1 MENLL
6 EKIKKASGR
15 LQDCI
20 KRFPFSFA
28 ILCLITV
35 ASAYMIITDEDLS
48 KLTVSLIMAGM
59 FCFLMELSLE
69 YEIHRIRYLVPAVS
83 ILTGLLVFFLLKKYE
98 NEYIYTALAGIGV
111 AVLSLAAYVLYKD
124 RENRYLFSYLAK
136 SAFIVWIFTA
146 VILAGFSVCI
156 AAFHFLIFHFDEIW
170 KIYSILFLL
179 VLGLFGITLFLS
191 YVPRP
196 NEEVSVPSI
205 YRTIIHKALF
215 YIYLILIGILYLY
228 IFKIIITWQMPV
240 GKLNWFG
247 CFALL
252 FYVIFYLSVDETD
265 GKVQALFKTKGAYL
279 LVPVLAIQL
288 FAIVIRL
295 NAYGLT
301 TARFMSLILIAIA
314 VGYMLSAIFHF
325 HVSRCF
331 LFIALISLLF
341 SCTPLNIYDVP
352 NKLQENRLKNALS
365 KGGALVNG
373 VLNENVVM
381 EAEYLE
387 DAKSAYD
394 YLRYSDGTKSSF
406 FETFKESKIAKSFS
420 DYSYEE
426 KNIRSFY
433 YSIDLEGRD
442 FDISHYSVLH
452 LLSYRDQIGYNDELK
467 DFFLSLEQEKESE
480 YEEDLL
486 EYEFNDGSKIVF
498 RYIDYDY
505 DLNSGSFDHLYWE
518 GMLLK

>member
-20 KRFPFSFA
+20 RRFPFSFA
-28 ILCLITV
+28 ILCLITI
-35 ASAYMIITDEDLS
+35 AATYMIITDEDLS
-48 KLTVSLIMAGM
+48 KLTISLIMAGM
-59 FCFLMELSLE
+59 LCFLMELSQE
-69 YEIHRIRYLVPAVS
+69 YEIHRIRYLTPAVS
-83 ILTGLLVFFLLKKYE
+83 IVTGLVSYLLLMNYE

-111 AVLSLAAYVLYKD
+111 AVLSLIAYVLYRN
-124 RENRYLFSYLAK
+124 RENRHLFSYLAK
-136 SAFIVWIFTA
+136 SAFIVWIFTM
-146 VILAGFSVCI
+146 VIVAGFSVCI

-170 KIYSILFLL
+170 KIYSVLFLL

-196 NEEVSVPSI
+196 NEEVTVPST

-265 GKVQALFKTKGAYL
+265 GRLQALFKTKGACL

-314 VGYMLSAIFHF
+314 VGFMLSGMLKF
-325 HVSRCF
+325 HVSKCF
-331 LFIALISLLF
+331 LFIALLALLF

-352 NKLQENRLKNALS
+352 NRSQENRLKNALS

-373 VLNENVVM
+373 ILNENVAM

-394 YLRYSDGTKSSF
+394 YLRYSDGNKSSF

-420 DYSYEE
+420 DYSYDGD
-426 KNIRSFY
+426 NIRSFY

-442 FDISHYSVLH
+442 FDISDYTTFH
-452 LLSYRDQIGYNDELK
+452 LLSFNETATYQEELT
-467 DFFLSLEQEKESE
+467 DFFLNLDQDKMKE
-480 YEEDLL
+480 YEEDLP
-486 EYEFNDGSKIVF
+486 EYVFSDGSKIIF
-498 RYIDYDY
+498 RYIDYNYNED
-505 DLNSGSFDHLYWE
+505 SKSFDHIYWE
-518 GMLLK
+518 GLLLK